1 MFIKTIID
9 EIRAV
14 IAAINDL
21 AVYFQKR
28 KTERIASFCGKWIN
42 EGDCTGSQPSH
53 YVALDLSPAKNGVS
67 GVVSSRGQGSNLPMA
82 SFHGEIK
89 WGKLRGTVTGF
100 SRGNLVVYG
109 KVCMALRS
117 DNLSF
122 VATEVL
128 ASFLPTQT
136 VLWHH
141 DQ

>member
-1 MFIKTIID
+1 MIIKTIIE
-9 EIRAV
+9 EIRAA

-21 AVYFQKR
+21 AAYFQKR
-28 KTERIASFCGKWIN
+28 KTERVASFCGKWTN
-42 EGDCTGSQPSH
+42 EGDCTGPQPSH
-53 YVALDLSPAKNGVS
+53 YVELDFSPTKNGVS

-89 WGKLRGTVTGF
+89 WGKLRGTVTGV

-109 KVCMALRS
+109 KVSMALRS

-122 VATEVL
+122 FVTDVL
-128 ASFLPTQT
+128 ASFLPTQA

-141 DQ
+141 G